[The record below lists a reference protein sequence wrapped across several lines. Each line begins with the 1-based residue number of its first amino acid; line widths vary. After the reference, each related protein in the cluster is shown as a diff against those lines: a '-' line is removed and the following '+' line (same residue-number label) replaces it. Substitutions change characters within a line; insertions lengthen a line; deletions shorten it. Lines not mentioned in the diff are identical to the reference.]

1 MNDPKRQ
8 EIKNRIAAA
17 EARNEEKEQTFLD
30 SAGEKAI
37 EAKDKFTEFAKEHPI
52 ATVAGGIG
60 LGILIAG
67 MFPSARRQARQT
79 GAKAAGLAA
88 IASEIAMA
96 YAAQA
101 MDTAGD
107 LGRAGADRLDDF
119 GDTVGDTARSLKR
132 SAGFKMGNAADSAH
146 IARRDAGKAISRAL
160 RRH

>member
-17 EARNEEKEQTFLD
+17 QARNEDRSDESFLD
-30 SAGEKAI
+30 TAGEKAI

-101 MDTAGD
+101 LDAVGD
-107 LGRAGADRLDDF
+107 AGRAGANRLDDL
-119 GDTVGDTARSLKR
+119 GDSVGDTARSLKR
-132 SAGFKMGNAADSAH
+132 TAGYRLGNAADSAR
-146 IARRDAGKAISRAL
+146 IAKRDATKSVSRL
-160 RRH
+160 FRH